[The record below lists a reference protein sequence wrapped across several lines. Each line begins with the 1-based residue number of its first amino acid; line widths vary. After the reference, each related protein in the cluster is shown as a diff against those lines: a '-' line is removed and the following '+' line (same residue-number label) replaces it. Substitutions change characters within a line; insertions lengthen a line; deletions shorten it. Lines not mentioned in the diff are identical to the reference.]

1 MLDDFIQAML
11 AKVYGV
17 APVSVLKK
25 VYKIYTGAAFKIAE
39 LREAEENQ
47 AELTDDND
55 IVTWHIDGKYVM
67 LDDDNPIKRNGDEE
81 YFIPSREEVEQLIN
95 AGYISSSASDALKK
109 MLTRRLQASEET
121 AEEITAEFWQIFS
134 LGGKPQNVAK
144 MLTDGRKLSLQQ
156 MIEVG
161 KALAN
166 FYNSVCRGDSCGY
179 SPDML
184 YEIQHRE
191 KSPEVEVYIKDEKKN
206 LDELRNQVRQR
217 TGRRARLK
225 RR

>member
-1 MLDDFIQAML
+1 
-11 AKVYGV
+11 
-17 APVSVLKK
+17 
-25 VYKIYTGAAFKIAE
+25 
-39 LREAEENQ
+39 
-47 AELTDDND
+47 
-55 IVTWHIDGKYVM
+55 M

-109 MLTRRLQASEET
+109 MLTRQLQASEET

-134 LGGKPQNVAK
+134 LGEKPQSAAK
-144 MLTDGRKLSLQQ
+144 MITDGRKIPLPQ

-166 FYNSVCRGDSCGY
+166 FYNSVCRSDSCGY

-191 KSPEVEVYIKDEKKN
+191 KSPDVEVYIKDEKKN